1 MKDENT
7 LGQQAQAAAEKLEV
21 NNTIQSPILESDEDS
36 DDQETFHRSKK
47 PRLHRFKT
55 FAQRVAAVSR
65 NSLHFAAVK
74 MLMHP
79 LWYTH

>member
-21 NNTIQSPILESDEDS
+21 NNNIQSPIDSEDS

-65 NSLHFAAVK
+65 NSMHFAAVK

-79 LWYTH
+79 L

>member
-1 MKDENT
+1 MKDEST
-7 LGQQAQAAAEKLEV
+7 LGQQAQAAAEKLKV
-21 NNTIQSPILESDEDS
+21 NNIQSPILESDEDS

-65 NSLHFAAVK
+65 NSMHFAAVK

-79 LWYTH
+79 L